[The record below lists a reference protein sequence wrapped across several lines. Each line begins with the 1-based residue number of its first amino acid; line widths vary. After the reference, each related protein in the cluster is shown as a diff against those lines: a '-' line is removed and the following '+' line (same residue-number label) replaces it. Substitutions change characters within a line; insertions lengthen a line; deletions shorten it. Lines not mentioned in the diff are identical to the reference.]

1 MSLSIWTRCGGK
13 SNVRQFSAQPWRAVE
28 AQHVVATNKL
38 VDSFADQE
46 ELERII
52 DAHKPPLPPGPE
64 FAGLHFL
71 LFTPFRYPPLR
82 NGSRFGRRH
91 ERGIWYG
98 SDEQRTAFAEVAY
111 YRLLFL
117 EGTTA
122 ELEPLRVNMSVFRTS
137 VSTAAGV
144 DLTLPPFDAYRADLS
159 SPTSYE
165 VPQQLGAEMRA
176 AAVAA
181 FRFASARDATGG
193 TNIAL
198 LRPAFEHENPETP
211 ETWVCRVSRQLVEWA
226 PANVPSRG
234 LHTFPRSQFEV
245 GGRLPAP
252 AI

>member
-1 MSLSIWTRCGGK
+1 MSPSIWTQCGGR
-13 SNVRQFSAQPWRAVE
+13 SNLVRFSARPWRATE
-28 AQHVVATNKL
+28 AQHVIATRKL
-38 VDSFADQE
+38 VDSLAEQE

-52 DAHKPPLPPGPE
+52 DAHKPPRPSGPE

-71 LFTPFRYPPLR
+71 LFTPFRHPPLQ

-117 EGTTA
+117 DGTA
-122 ELEPLRVNMSVFRTS
+122 ADLGPLEVSMSVFQAR

-144 DLTLPPFDAYRADLS
+144 DLTLPPFAAHRAAIS
-159 SPTSYE
+159 SPTSYA
-165 VPQQLGAEMRA
+165 VAQQLGAEMRA
-176 AAVAA
+176 AEVAA
-181 FRFASARDATGG
+181 FRFASARDVAGG
-193 TNIAL
+193 SNVAL
-198 LRPAFEHENPETP
+198 FRPAFAHKSPDTP
-211 ETWVCRVSRQLVEWA
+211 ETWFCRVSRDVVEWA

-234 LHTFPRSQFEV
+234 RHTFARAQFEV
-245 GGRLPAP
+245 GGRLPSP